1 MKLIIAGGRDFVD
14 LSHAIVCINKLID
27 QGKIQ
32 EEGLEIVSGMA
43 RGADTVGINIASSNK
58 LPLHEFP
65 ANWDKH
71 GKAAGF
77 LRNIDM
83 AKFSDALVA
92 FWDGQSKGTE
102 HMIKTMRSKNKPVYV
117 FRY

>member
-14 LSHAIVCINKLID
+14 MSYAIECINRLID
-27 QGKIQ
+27 QGKIK

-43 RGADTVGINIASSNK
+43 RGADTVAINIAKSNN
-58 LPLHEFP
+58 LTLHEFP
-65 ANWDKH
+65 ADWDKH
-71 GKAAGF
+71 GKAAGY

-102 HMIKTMRSKNKPVYV
+102 HMIQTMRSKNKPVYV